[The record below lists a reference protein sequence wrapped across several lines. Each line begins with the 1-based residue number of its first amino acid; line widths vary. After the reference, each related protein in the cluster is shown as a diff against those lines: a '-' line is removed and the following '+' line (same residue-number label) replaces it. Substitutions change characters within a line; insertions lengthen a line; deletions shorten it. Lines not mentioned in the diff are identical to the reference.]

1 MGAGTQAFVEELA
14 AAHPTVRALVPRLR
28 AGAEGHGDPRT
39 TEVVLPCQNIA
50 VVDVGGDGEGE
61 PPPPGGGAAAAA
73 DAKPPARGAATA
85 GKKAGKAAA
94 ARSGGPGGGHSASF
108 YNHLRD
114 SDAFCLC
121 SALAANAHCRV
132 LNLQANGLGDGTA
145 AALAELLRAD
155 RCALTSVD
163 LSRNAVTDKG
173 AKALASALRAN
184 RTLRVL
190 DLSENLVGDGG
201 ADALAQA
208 LHEGGGGG
216 GGADGGGGG
225 GPGGGGGGSALRTL
239 RLWGNGVSA
248 DRGAKPMAYAMAGRA
263 LPQLPFVPHPG
274 LIPPAM
280 VLKRNAAAVHA
291 HEKVAPVREKPRHCH
306 FAKDVAVQQQADKER
321 HLAYLK
327 RLEAFE
333 AATR

>member
-1 MGAGTQAFVEELA
+1 
-14 AAHPTVRALVPRLR
+14 
-28 AGAEGHGDPRT
+28 
-39 TEVVLPCQNIA
+39 
-50 VVDVGGDGEGE
+50 
-61 PPPPGGGAAAAA
+61 
-73 DAKPPARGAATA
+73 
-85 GKKAGKAAA
+85 
-94 ARSGGPGGGHSASF
+94 
-108 YNHLRD
+108 
-114 SDAFCLC
+114 
-121 SALAANAHCRV
+121 V

-208 LHEGGGGG
+208 LHEGGG
-216 GGADGGGGG
+216 D
-225 GPGGGGGGSALRTL
+225 GGGGSALRTL

-263 LPQLPFVPHPG
+263 LPQLPFVPHPE